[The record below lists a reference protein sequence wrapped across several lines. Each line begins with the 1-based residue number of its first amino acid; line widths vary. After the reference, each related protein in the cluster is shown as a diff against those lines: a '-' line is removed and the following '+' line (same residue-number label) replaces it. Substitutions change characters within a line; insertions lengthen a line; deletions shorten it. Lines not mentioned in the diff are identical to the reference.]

1 MTARTKGDDTMTA
14 GRRSVNTSTGARD
27 EAYRSLRSTIKFAA
41 GDARIRSVLIV
52 DTDRDQASD
61 TAQQVALA
69 FANAGDRCAFV
80 DADFRSRVG
89 TEPGFSDVL
98 AGSATLESILKASDA
113 DDGYVAIGPGKAAS
127 PDLLAGDRLSVSLE
141 GLLERFEYVIL
152 STASLPAYSDAIS
165 LASRVDASILVV
177 TSGKSR
183 RPRAVEAR
191 DALERVGA
199 RVLGVVLIESRRRLF
214 W

>member
-1 MTARTKGDDTMTA
+1 MTA
-14 GRRSVNTSTGARD
+14 GRRPVNASGEARD

-41 GDARIRSVLIV
+41 GDARIRTVLIV
-52 DTDRDQASD
+52 DTDRDKASD

-80 DADFRSRVG
+80 DADLRSGAG
-89 TEPGFSDVL
+89 TTPGLSDVL
-98 AGSATLESILKASDA
+98 AGSSTLEAVLKASGT
-113 DDGYVAIGPGKAAS
+113 DDGYVAIGPGTVIG
-127 PDLLAGDRLSVSLE
+127 PDLLAGDRVSVSLE

-165 LASRVDASILVV
+165 LAARVDASILVV

-191 DALERVGA
+191 DALQRVGA